1 MVLKRAGGN
10 TGVHKNDEI
19 LPGFWWK
26 LLLGSLFWLDKAI
39 YLGYLQADD
48 WTPN

>member
-10 TGVHKNDEI
+10 TGVRKNDEI

-26 LLLGSLFWLDKAI
+26 LLIGSLFWLDKAI
-39 YLGYLQADD
+39 DLSYLQADD